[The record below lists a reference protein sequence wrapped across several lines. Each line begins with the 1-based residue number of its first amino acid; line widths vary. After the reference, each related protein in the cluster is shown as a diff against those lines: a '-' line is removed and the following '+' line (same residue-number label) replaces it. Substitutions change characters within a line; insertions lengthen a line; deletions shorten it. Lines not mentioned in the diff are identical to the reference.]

1 MAGSFDGIEKGIPAN
16 ARPRFPRGSRVLYK
30 PNHSSFGAFIRSDQ
44 MRRVTVRVA
53 MDIARAAQAKTP
65 SQKEG
70 AEDHTG
76 LHQRVKDGFRVR
88 QVPTPKNLKV
98 GGNLRVRVEVVN
110 VAEEAP
116 WVEFGT
122 FGIPRQRMLGEA
134 GAMFGDFHDGKEA

>member
-1 MAGSFDGIEKGIPAN
+1 MAGSFDGIEGGIAAN
-16 ARPRFPRGSRVLYK
+16 ARPRMPKGTRVLYK
-30 PNHSSFGAFIRSDQ
+30 PNHRSFGAFIRSDQ

-65 SQKEG
+65 SAKAG
-70 AEDHTG
+70 AEEHTG
-76 LHQRVKDGFRVR
+76 LHQRVKDGF
-88 QVPTPKNLKV
+88 
-98 GGNLRVRVEVVN
+98 RVRVEVVN